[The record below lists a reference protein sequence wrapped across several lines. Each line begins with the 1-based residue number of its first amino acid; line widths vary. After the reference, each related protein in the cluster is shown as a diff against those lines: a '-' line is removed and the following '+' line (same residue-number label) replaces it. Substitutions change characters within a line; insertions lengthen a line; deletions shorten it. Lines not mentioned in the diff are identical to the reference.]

1 VHHFVKKW
9 GGGKFFISK
18 TTKYARNEIMV
29 KTLELSP
36 EIIKLQEVVTTL
48 YAKKSF
54 RHRLS
59 LKNGIYEYYA

>member
-1 VHHFVKKW
+1 
-9 GGGKFFISK
+9 
-18 TTKYARNEIMV
+18 MV